1 MCHRRKRVA
10 RMNDSTNPG
19 DRWLIPATLL
29 VALVFER
36 LALPSTMS
44 LFRPELLAM
53 MVIYWSLTAPYRV
66 GVTVAFSVGLLND
79 VLGGGL
85 LGVGSIVLCMQAYIS
100 LMVFQ
105 QVRVLPRFQQ
115 ALFVLVLLILGK
127 ILAATIL
134 GAIGRFP
141 AASFWWSLPTSV
153 VAWPFLCALLRRWR
167 KKPLIHA

>member
-1 MCHRRKRVA
+1 
-10 RMNDSTNPG
+10 
-19 DRWLIPATLL
+19 
-29 VALVFER
+29 
-36 LALPSTMS
+36 
-44 LFRPELLAM
+44 
-53 MVIYWSLTAPYRV
+53 
-66 GVTVAFSVGLLND
+66 
-79 VLGGGL
+79 
-85 LGVGSIVLCMQAYIS
+85 MQAYIS